1 MYLVDMFRFL
11 ISIFRRLLATPGEEC
26 VPETSLVL
34 SFKKQGIASARH
46 CARSMKKT
54 KLTHKM
60 NMLLYLN
67 TAYDYFSNN
76 YYANKTH
83 LSCRRVD

>member
-1 MYLVDMFRFL
+1 MFRFL
-11 ISIFRRLLATPGEEC
+11 ISVFRHLLATPGEES

-34 SFKKQGIASARH
+34 SFKKQLSARH
-46 CARSMKKT
+46 CARSIKKN

-83 LSCRRVD
+83 LNCRRVD